1 MKSYDKNAVRSAAQG
16 RWDEIFSSLAP
27 ELETAM
33 DKAGHHVP
41 CPVHGGEDGFR
52 LFPNFREKGAGI
64 CNSCGARSNGFEMLM
79 WIHGWNFTT
88 AVNAVGEF
96 LNMLPV
102 QKGSQ
107 SKVESFQGEILALGN
122 RPSRKGGEFFAIEL
136 KFEQGGKKLFWGCDL
151 KRALT
156 AINAKVGDRV
166 RITCLGKEPFTMQGK
181 VVEKWL
187 WSAVRL
193 ASKEDE
199 QKKQREDE
207 AKAREQFEAVKRLW
221 MRSVPYQEG
230 DTRCRILS
238 RYFVNRGIDTSI
250 FPPNDVRFCPDA
262 VYRDKSGVISRH
274 PAMIAVVRD
283 LVGRP
288 ITLHKTFLS
297 ENGRKA
303 DVEIQKRLMPVPKG
317 RTISGG
323 AIRLGLPQGEILCVA
338 EGIET
343 ALSVQSATGLPCW
356 STICAQGMKTLEIPE
371 SVKTVLVFADK
382 DASGVGE
389 EAAKELCNRLRSKGL
404 LAIVMNIAE
413 PIPEGQKGIDW
424 NDILLSKGKDAFPVK
439 APL

>member
-1 MKSYDKNAVRSAAQG
+1 MKSYDKNVVRSASQG

-27 ELETAM
+27 ELKNAM
-33 DKAGHHVP
+33 DKAGHHVA

-52 LFPNFREKGAGI
+52 LFPEYREKGAGI
-64 CNSCGARSNGFEMLM
+64 CNSCGAKTNGFEMLM
-79 WIHGWNFTT
+79 WLHGWNFTT

-96 LNMLPV
+96 LNVPSSH
-102 QKGSQ
+102 GS
-107 SKVESFQGEILALGN
+107 SFKVKSYTGEILTLGN
-122 RPSRKGGEFFAIEL
+122 RPSRKGGEFFAVEL
-136 KFEQGGKKLFWGCDL
+136 RFDNNGKKLFWGCDL
-151 KRALT
+151 KRALSE
-156 AINAKVGDRV
+156 IHAKAGDRV
-166 RITCLGKEPFTMQGK
+166 RITCLGKEPFTMQGR
-181 VVEKWL
+181 VVEKWI

-193 ASKEDE
+193 VGKEDE
-199 QKKQREDE
+199 QKKALENE

-230 DTRCRILS
+230 DVKCRILS
-238 RYFVNRGIDTSI
+238 RYFVNRGIDTSV

-262 VYRDKSGVISRH
+262 VYRDKNGVISRH

-283 LVGRP
+283 IVGRP

-297 ENGRKA
+297 ENGGKA

-317 RTISGG
+317 KTISGG

-356 STICAQGMKTLEIPE
+356 STICAQGMKSLEVPE

-382 DASGVGE
+382 DASEVGE
-389 EAAKELCNRLRSKGL
+389 EAARELCDRLRSKGI

-413 PIPEGQKGIDW
+413 PIPEGAKGIDW
-424 NDILLSKGKDAFPVK
+424 NDILLTKGRDAFPVK